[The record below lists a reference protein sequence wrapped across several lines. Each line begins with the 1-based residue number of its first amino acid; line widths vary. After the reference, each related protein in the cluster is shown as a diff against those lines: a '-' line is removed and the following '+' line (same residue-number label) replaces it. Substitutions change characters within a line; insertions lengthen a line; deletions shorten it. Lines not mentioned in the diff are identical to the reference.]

1 MIKMKDMLISVT
13 LTYDE
18 WDTIVNIL
26 ENFTDKVSDGEK
38 LEYLVSIIKKIVT
51 AMDEGIEENV
61 R

>member
-1 MIKMKDMLISVT
+1 MLISVT

-38 LEYLVSIIKKIVT
+38 IEYLVSIMKKIVT
-51 AMDEGIEENV
+51 AMDKSIEDEIY
-61 R
+61 

>member
-1 MIKMKDMLISVT
+1 MKDMLISVT

-38 LEYLVSIIKKIVT
+38 IEYLVSIMKKIVT
-51 AMDEGIEENV
+51 AMDKSIEDEIY
-61 R
+61 

>member
-1 MIKMKDMLISVT
+1 MKDMLISVT